1 MSVEVS
7 GKLTF
12 RDMIGDVGG
21 LPIPRQRFANVAWIR
36 LLLGLPATML
46 PTQIFMR
53 SQLPSAWAP
62 EWASHALDVHLV
74 ALLLYIP
81 ANLAL
86 YWLSRNTSQSKRST
100 LRTLNHFSILC
111 ELVTTQAFLVA
122 QGNLDNY
129 AVTYLVV
136 LVVLYRALFKY
147 RTAVLTLC
155 AGTALFVVC
164 SLIEVAGLIPSAPL
178 FPYAIEHPILASPI
192 LWSMVIYSTP
202 LSMLIAFCITN
213 YAVNQTARLHDYMTR
228 SVLQRY
234 LPPALVERA
243 ARGELRLDAL
253 PERREVTVMFT
264 DIVGFTAL
272 SERLGP
278 VAVGSL
284 INTLLGEIADIALAH
299 GATVDKFIGDC
310 VMVVFGAPEPCA
322 PEEQVARSIKLA
334 LAIQQKVTELGSEY
348 QLQARTGLNTG
359 DVVVGNFGSIS
370 RSDYTVLGPTVNVA
384 ARLEA
389 KSLPGRI
396 LIGPHSASLLGDSW
410 PLETT
415 GPIRLKGVSD
425 PVEAF
430 FVGEEAP
437 ESA

>member
-12 RDMIGDVGG
+12 KDMLGDVGG
-21 LPIPRQRFANVAWIR
+21 VPIPQQRFFNVAWIR
-36 LLLGLPATML
+36 LLIGIPATIL

-53 SQLPSAWAP
+53 GRLDQAWAP
-62 EWASHALDVHLV
+62 EWANHALDVHLL
-74 ALLLYIP
+74 ALLVYIP

-86 YWLSRNTSQSKRST
+86 VWFGQSGRNSKRST
-100 LRTLNHFSILC
+100 LRALNHLCILC

-129 AVTYLVV
+129 GVSYLVV
-136 LVVLYRALFKY
+136 LVVLYRALFEY
-147 RTAVLTLC
+147 STAVLTLC
-155 AGTALFVVC
+155 TGTAFFVVF
-164 SLIEVAGLIPSAPL
+164 SLIEVAGIIPSAPL
-178 FPYAIEHPILASPI
+178 LPYAIEHPILNSPI
-192 LWSMVIYSTP
+192 LWIMVIYSTP
-202 LSMLIAFCITN
+202 LSMFIAFCITN

-234 LPPALVERA
+234 LPPALVEKA

-310 VMVVFGAPEPCA
+310 VMVVFGAPEPCD

-359 DVVVGNFGSIS
+359 DVVVGNFGSMS

-396 LIGPHSASLLGDSW
+396 LIGPHSAHLLGDAW

-415 GPIRLKGVSD
+415 GPIKLKGVSN
-425 PVEAF
+425 PIEAY
-430 FVGEEAP
+430 FVGK
-437 ESA
+437 

>member
-12 RDMIGDVGG
+12 RDLIGDVGG
-21 LPIPRQRFANVAWIR
+21 VPIPRQRFANLAWIR
-36 LLLGLPATML
+36 LLLAFPTTML

-53 SQLPSAWAP
+53 SRLPSAWAP
-62 EWASHALDVHLV
+62 EWAGHALDVHLV
-74 ALLLYIP
+74 ALLFYIP
-81 ANLAL
+81 VNLAL
-86 YWLSRNTSQSKRST
+86 FWLSRSTPETKRST
-100 LRTLNHFSILC
+100 LRTLNHLSILC
-111 ELVTTQAFLVA
+111 ELITAQAFLVA

-129 AVTYLVV
+129 GVTYMVV
-136 LVVLYRALFKY
+136 LVVLYRALFEYK
-147 RTAVLTLC
+147 TALMTLC
-155 AGTALFVVC
+155 TGILLFVVFG
-164 SLIEVAGLIPSAPL
+164 LIEVAGIIPSAPL
-178 FPYAIEHPILASPI
+178 FPYAIDHPIVNSPV
-192 LWSMVIYSTP
+192 LWRMVIYSTP
-202 LSMLIAFCITN
+202 LSMLLAFCTTN
-213 YAVNQTARLHDYMTR
+213 YAVNQTARMHDYMTR

-243 ARGELRLDAL
+243 ARGELRLDTL

-284 INTLLGEIADIALAH
+284 INTLLGEIADIAMAH

-310 VMVVFGAPEPCA
+310 VMVVFGAPEPCD
-322 PEEQVARSIKLA
+322 PKEQVRKSIKLA
-334 LAIQQKVTELGSEY
+334 IAIQQKVTELGAEH

-396 LIGPHSASLLGDSW
+396 LIGPNSARLLGDSW

-415 GPIRLKGVSD
+415 GPIRLKGVAE

-430 FVGEEAP
+430 FVNHGSEP
-437 ESA
+437 R